1 METTFASRMKEVLKR
16 SKLTQTEFASRISLT
31 QQYLSMM
38 CSGKKVP
45 SDRTI
50 ADICRE
56 FGVNEIWLRTG
67 EGDPFQEETRNEQIM
82 RFAAQTIKGS
92 DEFRKAMVSMLAQL
106 DAEDWENLA
115 KIYQKVAA
123 QYKKGE

>member
-1 METTFASRMKEVLKR
+1 MKDRISHIIKEKKVTK
-16 SKLTQTEFASRISLT
+16 TEFAKRLGVSQAFVSQVCAGT
-31 QQYLSMM
+31 
-38 CSGKKVP
+38 SGI

-56 FGVNEIWLRTG
+56 FGVNEVWLRTG
-67 EGDPFQEETRNEQIM
+67 EGSPFQEESRNEQIM

>member
-1 METTFASRMKEVLKR
+1 MKDRISHIIKEKKVTK
-16 SKLTQTEFASRISLT
+16 TEFAKRLGVSQAFVSQVCAGT
-31 QQYLSMM
+31 
-38 CSGKKVP
+38 SGI

-50 ADICRE
+50 TDICRE
-56 FGVNEIWLRTG
+56 FGVNEIWIRTG
-67 EGDPFQEETRNEQIM
+67 EGDPFQEESRNEQIM
-82 RFAAQTIKGS
+82 RFAAQTVKGS

-115 KIYQKVAA
+115 KIYQKVAT

>member
-1 METTFASRMKEVLKR
+1 M
-16 SKLTQTEFASRISLT
+16 TEFKDRFVYVIEKKGYSKSKAADILGVSPAFIS
-31 QQYLSMM
+31 QI
-38 CSGKKVP
+38 CSGARVP

-56 FGVNEIWLRTG
+56 FGVNEVWLRTG
-67 EGDPFQEETRNEQIM
+67 EGDPFQEESRNEQIM